1 MGVEILT
8 LNAVRWCPVPW
19 LVVCQVSARSM
30 VTSKQ
35 SKLHSAVDYLIE
47 LLKLREGLLPDQDGS
62 PGPTSLVLVR
72 CRREDH
78 K

>member
-1 MGVEILT
+1 
-8 LNAVRWCPVPW
+8 
-19 LVVCQVSARSM
+19 M
-30 VTSKQ
+30 VISKQ
-35 SKLHSAVDYLIE
+35 SKLHSAADYLIE